1 MDNDR
6 FIAASAGTGKT
17 HAISK
22 AYVDL
27 FEQALGSGESIDVG
41 NVAAITFTRKAAAEM
56 KFRILG
62 MIGSRES
69 SNPAW
74 QQLRSSMAFA
84 WISTIDSFAQRILSE
99 IGIFSEVDPDLQI
112 DSGSKTSDI
121 LRQCMAR
128 AFLQNEELL
137 EPLLGLYTI
146 DGISDVISM
155 AVLEKRYA
163 MMKSRAA
170 SQNEASL
177 ALHSDP
183 AQSEKLALA
192 SSAFK
197 RLFDEVY
204 RSFSDEVEEENLTDF
219 AGVLITLKD
228 ILSSPKYAWI
238 REKYSRQFRYIIVDE
253 FQDTDSLQK
262 DILDLLR
269 SEENHFIYV
278 GDAKQ
283 SIFRFRGAEV
293 EVISEARKEVES
305 RKGVVEHLERNYR
318 SHPDILEFCNAFYPL
333 IFNSEELPYS
343 QTYEPVIPLPVVGET
358 SWRPRVKILFDSDDE
373 AGAAAQYIQSIVGK
387 EFDFLKRDPDGSK
400 LVVTR
405 RPIKF
410 RDIAILL
417 RKMKPDTGREYM
429 KALSGHGIPYYTIG
443 ESGFFEIPEIA
454 GVLSALRVL
463 SNPND
468 ELALTIAL
476 MSPVV
481 GLDINEMATLR
492 YRAKASGNSIHE
504 ILGHLPETDIALGRR
519 ERVKRFHQVLE
530 RYLPIRTLIRPS
542 ELAERLVEDLEY
554 AAFLAVED
562 STGRKTANLRKFII
576 TAQRLDEAGVS
587 LPDLVRMLNFGG
599 LDDEE
604 QAAIESEETDAVKIM
619 TVHKAKGL
627 EFPIVIVG
635 DTSWSQWD
643 STEPLLFEKT
653 EQGICFTLNCKDDVQ
668 SCETFLSRLMEDER
682 NRDFEEEK
690 RSLYVATTRAS
701 DMLVLTLKGQK
712 GRNKRPWRDM
722 ILGNLLEIDDAGVE
736 LAPTFEHLIEVVT
749 SSVVETAAIS
759 APSAK
764 ACLETKYIGPVA
776 SETFREYVSPTGI
789 IEASMLGW
797 MYDIEDD
804 ETVVDVDR
812 DKSQTLGLL
821 AHRIMEAVGNGCKL
835 EEVLNCRNP
844 KVPQNKIGIEQADVE
859 EVGRYLS
866 LLKDHPLVKEMEL
879 ALESRNEYK
888 ITRPFGKYIL
898 QGRPDKV
905 IKTAEGWKILD
916 FKFSDSKHHSEAYEF
931 QTKFYLYIARGIF
944 SPLLGAEL
952 FYLKDGISIKVQLDN
967 ETVRDF
973 ENDLFRR
980 IKCYQEAIR
989 NPS

>member
-1 MDNDR
+1 M
-6 FIAASAGTGKT
+6 
-17 HAISK
+17 
-22 AYVDL
+22 
-27 FEQALGSGESIDVG
+27 
-41 NVAAITFTRKAAAEM
+41 
-56 KFRILG
+56 
-62 MIGSRES
+62 
-69 SNPAW
+69 
-74 QQLRSSMAFA
+74 
-84 WISTIDSFAQRILSE
+84 
-99 IGIFSEVDPDLQI
+99 
-112 DSGSKTSDI
+112 
-121 LRQCMAR
+121 
-128 AFLQNEELL
+128 
-137 EPLLGLYTI
+137 
-146 DGISDVISM
+146 
-155 AVLEKRYA
+155 
-163 MMKSRAA
+163 
-170 SQNEASL
+170 
-177 ALHSDP
+177 
-183 AQSEKLALA
+183 
-192 SSAFK
+192 
-197 RLFDEVY
+197 
-204 RSFSDEVEEENLTDF
+204 
-219 AGVLITLKD
+219 
-228 ILSSPKYAWI
+228 
-238 REKYSRQFRYIIVDE
+238 
-253 FQDTDSLQK
+253 
-262 DILDLLR
+262 
-269 SEENHFIYV
+269 

-343 QTYEPVIPLPVVGET
+343 QTYEPVTPLPVVGET
-358 SWRPRVKILFDSDDE
+358 SWRPRVKILFGPDDE
-373 AGAAAQYIQSIVGK
+373 AGAAARYIQSIVGK

-504 ILGHLPETDIALGRR
+504 ILGCLQETDIAPGRR

-542 ELAERLVEDLEY
+542 ELAERLAEDLEY

-576 TAQRLDEAGVS
+576 TARRLDEAGVS

-635 DTSWSQWD
+635 DTSWSQRD
-643 STEPLLFEKT
+643 SAEPLLFEKN

-668 SCETFLSRLMEDER
+668 SCETYLCRLMEDER

-736 LAPTFEHLIEVVT
+736 LAPMFEHLIEVVT
-749 SSVVETAAIS
+749 SSVVETVAIS

-776 SETFREYVSPTGI
+776 SETFKEYVSPTGI

-797 MYDIEDD
+797 MYD
-804 ETVVDVDR
+804 
-812 DKSQTLGLL
+812 
-821 AHRIMEAVGNGCKL
+821 
-835 EEVLNCRNP
+835 
-844 KVPQNKIGIEQADVE
+844 
-859 EVGRYLS
+859 
-866 LLKDHPLVKEMEL
+866 
-879 ALESRNEYK
+879 
-888 ITRPFGKYIL
+888 
-898 QGRPDKV
+898 
-905 IKTAEGWKILD
+905 
-916 FKFSDSKHHSEAYEF
+916 
-931 QTKFYLYIARGIF
+931 
-944 SPLLGAEL
+944 
-952 FYLKDGISIKVQLDN
+952 
-967 ETVRDF
+967 
-973 ENDLFRR
+973 RR
-980 IKCYQEAIR
+980 
-989 NPS
+989 